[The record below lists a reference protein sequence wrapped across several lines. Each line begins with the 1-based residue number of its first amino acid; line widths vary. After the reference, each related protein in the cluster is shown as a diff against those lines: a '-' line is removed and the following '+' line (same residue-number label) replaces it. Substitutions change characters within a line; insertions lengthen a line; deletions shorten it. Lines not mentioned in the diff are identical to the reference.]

1 LWEEYNILSI
11 LDKRVLNRM
20 GGKFHS
26 IVDAELPEDA
36 VALAV
41 NRLLAKLQIAGDL
54 ADLHKPKE

>member
-1 LWEEYNILSI
+1 
-11 LDKRVLNRM
+11 M
-20 GGKFHS
+20 GGKFQS

-36 VALAV
+36 VVLAV

>member
-1 LWEEYNILSI
+1 MWEEYNFLSI

-20 GGKFHS
+20 GGKFQS

-36 VALAV
+36 VVLAV

>member
-1 LWEEYNILSI
+1 MSI
-11 LDKRVLNRM
+11 LDKPVLNRM
-20 GGKFHS
+20 GGKLHS

-36 VALAV
+36 AALAV

>member
-1 LWEEYNILSI
+1 LWEEYNFLTI

-20 GGKFHS
+20 GGKFQS

-36 VALAV
+36 VVLAV

>member
-1 LWEEYNILSI
+1 MSI

-36 VALAV
+36 VVLAV

>member
-1 LWEEYNILSI
+1 MREEYNFLSI
-11 LDKRVLNRM
+11 LGKPVLNRM
-20 GGKFHS
+20 DGKLHI